1 MQIEAYL
8 YYFENIFPNCLSNV
22 YKGRKF
28 DHGGRRGTHRL
39 SLGTAAG
46 AAGASGFGSPSVLR
60 DFSSWRPGDGGSDP
74 GRPAPTEAQRGGC
87 GLAQFTVHCHSF
99 FPNSPHASGSPPG
112 CGRGRIFRAA
122 SLPALAPFHPV
133 TARPLTSADWQGI
146 LLPRRQRPPP
156 HRGPHTGRVCQRR
169 SSFPRNRIGNWGR
182 GEN

>member
-112 CGRGRIFRAA
+112 WRTGENFQGCLTAGTGPF
-122 SLPALAPFHPV
+122 SPSDSPAIDIRRLAGH
-133 TARPLTSADWQGI
+133 
-146 LLPRRQRPPP
+146 PPP
-156 HRGPHTGRVCQRR
+156 PAPATPAPPRTTHREGVPEALFLSQE
-169 SSFPRNRIGNWGR
+169 SDWNL
-182 GEN
+182 GER